1 MQFIS
6 VRQMRQNSAELWK
19 QLREDAE
26 IILTS
31 NGKPIAV
38 MAGVDEKNVEKFIL
52 AFRKARAVMAMEEMH
67 QTSIKAGTDKM
78 SMAEIDAVVRQIR
91 KSRKS

>member
-1 MQFIS
+1 MRFIS

-52 AFRKARAVMAMEEMH
+52 ACRKAKAVIAMEEMQ

-78 SMAEIDAVVRQIR
+78 SMAEIEVVVGQVR
-91 KSRKS
+91 KSRES

>member
-19 QLREDAE
+19 QEAE

-78 SMAEIDAVVRQIR
+78 NMAEIEAVVGQVR

>member
-19 QLREDAE
+19 QLREEAE

-38 MAGVDEKNVEKFIL
+38 MAGVDEKNVEKFISP
-52 AFRKARAVMAMEEMH
+52 FVKRKPRLPWRRCIRHRLKPAL
-67 QTSIKAGTDKM
+67 IK
-78 SMAEIDAVVRQIR
+78 
-91 KSRKS
+91 

>member
-6 VRQMRQNSAELWK
+6 VRQNSAELWK
-19 QLREDAE
+19 QFREEAE

-38 MAGVDEKNVEKFIL
+38 MAGVDEKNVEKFIA
-52 AFRKARAVMAMEEMH
+52 AFRKAKAAIVMEEMH
-67 QTSIKAGTDKM
+67 QTSIKAGTDNNEYGRNRGGGG
-78 SMAEIDAVVRQIR
+78 AG
-91 KSRKS
+91 